1 MRITFDRSLRFRR
14 LTGILLLSS
23 CVVFIGTQADAG
35 DRKDSGKHAPGASAQ
50 DQVEDLAVCY
60 AMGTDA
66 IGRAVNAI
74 GEQPLDSTL
83 NLADPDF
90 AEGLAHYR
98 RCFDASFSFTLAF
111 DDVDALTVPDPD
123 TRTRNTDAALEWANF
138 VNNAFRGSGYRN
150 TQHHMG
156 SIYSE
161 VHGSAAKMQSYL
173 IATHAYGP
181 TSVNTGTNVIGG
193 TYTDDVVRRRGEW
206 LIAKRRLNITSNVVV
221 P

>member
-1 MRITFDRSLRFRR
+1 MRIVFDRSTPFRR
-14 LTGILLLSS
+14 LPVILVLSAFL
-23 CVVFIGTQADAG
+23 VFLGMQATAG
-35 DRKDSGKHAPGASAQ
+35 DRKGARQHPGASAQ

-66 IGRAVNAI
+66 IGRAVNAL
-74 GEQPLDSTL
+74 GDQALDSRL
-83 NLADPDF
+83 NLSDPDF

-111 DDVDALTVPDPD
+111 EGVDALTVPDPD

-138 VNNAFRGSGYRN
+138 VNNAFRGPGYRN

-156 SIYSE
+156 SVYSE
-161 VHGSAAKMQSYL
+161 VHGGRAKMRSYL
-173 IATHAYGP
+173 IATHAFGESSGS
-181 TSVNTGTNVIGG
+181 TGVNVVGG
-193 TYTDDVVRRRGEW
+193 TYTDNVVRRRGEW
-206 LIAKRRLNITSNVVV
+206 LIAKRHLNITSSVLV